1 MGDAKCITIVL
12 AHLGCKTASAARAM
26 RSLCRALFILD
37 VLYCVLSLFED
48 RLPGWKMFEAVER
61 ETALIDKDGRGVDP
75 RAYLPRDAHVVDFAQ
90 AAEVALFICGKE
102 PSRAPFSLED
112 RTRGVRH
119 TITLSAKGCVLDA
132 R

>member
-1 MGDAKCITIVL
+1 
-12 AHLGCKTASAARAM
+12 M
-26 RSLCRALFILD
+26 RSFCRAIFILD
-37 VLYCVLSLFED
+37 VLYCVLALFEE

-61 ETALIDKDGRGVDP
+61 QTALTDHDGREVDG

-90 AAEVALFICGKE
+90 AAEVALFICDKE
-102 PSRAPFSLED
+102 PSRAPFVLED

-119 TITLSAKGCVLDA
+119 TITLATKGCVLDA